1 MNIHSK
7 TIAFDNGGETWKT
20 RYSFNPTNYAYIDKK
35 LVTAR
40 QNQGNNELCWLHD
53 QRSRP
58 MNNFYNTQYKSSL
71 KASFND
77 NVHNNKLY
85 KSLSL
90 EGTGNLRGGQ
100 SRFLANH
107 SSQRSQARDAHVGK
121 LRERGGI
128 LYAPLGRNKYISGR
142 NVKLAGVI
150 TGIEPLFDDSYAV
163 GDVRYGWKRLQAH
176 DLAIVPHANKYLLK
190 IDFVPGFSLES
201 NRVKILLGNVTSAS
215 GFTVG
220 PPQQI
225 TGPTP
230 SGLSD
235 TEDSDYV
242 SGDNETFESLNAP
255 LVSLYTKG
263 SWAPASYTYDEY
275 NPSVA
280 AFFQEGINHP
290 EDRNQFLAKSSVES
304 GMTKTPEGLV
314 VGINKNLIHGTGAAS
329 LADLFIESINNDA
342 QNGLHLFAY
351 AVTPGHVNGSDPK
364 GQYADIDLQL
374 GKHGYEDFE
383 LDVLNLNY
391 EPTGLD
397 HSK

>member
-142 NVKLAGVI
+142 NVKLAGVV
-150 TGIEPLFDDSYAV
+150 TGIEPLFDNTYEP
-163 GDVRYGWKRLQAH
+163 GDVRYGWIK
-176 DLAIVPHANKYLLK
+176 HAFDQVAFSRKYLLK
-190 IDFVPGFSLES
+190 IDFIPGFSLES
-201 NRVKILLGNVTSAS
+201 NRVKILLGNATGGDETITGPV
-215 GFTVG
+215 

-230 SGLSD
+230 SSQD
-235 TEDSDYV
+235 TEEEGYV

-255 LVSLYTKG
+255 LVSIYT
-263 SWAPASYTYDEY
+263 SPVTYASPSFSSESA
-275 NPSVA
+275 NPSGSALVNES
-280 AFFQEGINHP
+280 FNYP
-290 EDRNQFLAKSSVES
+290 EDRNQFLAKSNTQS
-304 GMTKTPEGLV
+304 GMTKTPEGLI
-314 VGINKNLIHGTGAAS
+314 VGVNKNVISGDSANSFTNLLIN
-329 LADLFIESINNDA
+329 SINNDA

>member
-150 TGIEPLFDDSYAV
+150 TGIEPLFDDTYEA
-163 GDVRYGWKRLQAH
+163 GDVRYGWSRSAVH
-176 DLAIVPHANKYLLK
+176 DLAIVPQANKYLLK

-201 NRVKILLGNVTSAS
+201 NRVKILFGNATSAS

-225 TGPTP
+225 RGSTP
-230 SGLSD
+230 STISD
-235 TEDSDYV
+235 TEDFSYV

-255 LVSLYTKG
+255 LVSIYTKG
-263 SWAPASYTYDEY
+263 SSASASYTYNEY
-275 NPSVA
+275 NPNA
-280 AFFQEGINHP
+280 PAFFTEGANHP

-314 VGINKNLIHGTGAAS
+314 VSINNNLIHGSGAAS
-329 LADLFIESINNDA
+329 LADLFITSINNDA

-351 AVTPGHVNGSDPK
+351 AVTPGYINGSDPK

>member
-20 RYSFNPTNYAYIDKK
+20 RYTFNPTNYAYIDKK

-107 SSQRSQARDAHVGK
+107 SSQRSQARDAHVGR

-128 LYAPLGRNKYISGR
+128 LYAPRGRNKYISGR

-150 TGIEPLFDDSYAV
+150 TGIEPLFDDSYAD
-163 GDVRYGWKRLQAH
+163 GDVRYGWSRSAVH
-176 DLAIVPHANKYLLK
+176 DLAIVPQVNKYLLK
-190 IDFVPGFSLES
+190 ID
-201 NRVKILLGNVTSAS
+201 
-215 GFTVG
+215 
-220 PPQQI
+220 Q
-225 TGPTP
+225 
-230 SGLSD
+230 
-235 TEDSDYV
+235 
-242 SGDNETFESLNAP
+242 
-255 LVSLYTKG
+255 
-263 SWAPASYTYDEY
+263 
-275 NPSVA
+275 
-280 AFFQEGINHP
+280 
-290 EDRNQFLAKSSVES
+290 
-304 GMTKTPEGLV
+304 
-314 VGINKNLIHGTGAAS
+314 
-329 LADLFIESINNDA
+329 
-342 QNGLHLFAY
+342 
-351 AVTPGHVNGSDPK
+351 
-364 GQYADIDLQL
+364 
-374 GKHGYEDFE
+374 
-383 LDVLNLNY
+383 
-391 EPTGLD
+391 
-397 HSK
+397 

>member
-1 MNIHSK
+1 MNTNAK
-7 TIAFDNGGETWKT
+7 TIAFDNAADLWKT
-20 RYSFNPTNYAYIDKK
+20 RYSFAPTNYSYIDKK
-35 LVTAR
+35 LITGR
-40 QNQGNNELCWLHD
+40 QNQGDNELFWLHD

-77 NVHNNKLY
+77 NAHNNKLY

-100 SRFLANH
+100 SRFLANN
-107 SSQRSQARDAHVGK
+107 SSQRSQARDAHIGK

-142 NVKLAGVI
+142 NVKIAGVI
-150 TGIEPLFDDSYAV
+150 TGIEPLFGADYET
-163 GDVRYGWKRLQAH
+163 GDTKYGWGI
-176 DLAIVPHANKYLLK
+176 DGITKYHLK
-190 IDFVPGFSLES
+190 VDFVPGFSLES
-201 NRVKILLGNVTSAS
+201 HAFKVLFGNEGSST
-215 GFTVG
+215 T

-225 TGPTP
+225 MG
-230 SGLSD
+230 SS
-235 TEDSDYV
+235 ED
-242 SGDNETFESLNAP
+242 GNNETWEALSSP
-255 LVSLYTKG
+255 LISVS
-263 SWAPASYTYDEY
+263 PASTDLSGA
-275 NPSVA
+275 PGISGSLA
-280 AFFQEGINHP
+280 ADTLEQNHP
-290 EDRNQFLAKSSVES
+290 EDRNQFLLKSATSL
-304 GMTKTPEGLV
+304 GMSKTPEGLIV
-314 VGINKNLIHGTGAAS
+314 S
-329 LADLFIESINNDA
+329 LNPDAIPDGFEQLTIDSINSDA
-342 QNGLHLFAY
+342 QNGVYLFAY
-351 AVTPGHVNGSDPK
+351 VVTPGFVSGSDPK